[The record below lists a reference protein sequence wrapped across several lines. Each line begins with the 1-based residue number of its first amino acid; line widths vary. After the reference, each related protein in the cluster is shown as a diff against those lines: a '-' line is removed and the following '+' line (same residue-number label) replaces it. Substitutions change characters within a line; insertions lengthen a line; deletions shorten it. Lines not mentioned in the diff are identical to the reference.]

1 MLHIAVSFVNFES
14 LKIEKWIFAPNQWQN
29 SKVVA
34 KKYLTIKTNRVNK
47 ATHPTD
53 AAALAVELLLVLV
66 IVQFALVA
74 EIFPEQR
81 AAAAA
86 VLLHRLPQ
94 PAHAALD
101 LRIK

>member
-1 MLHIAVSFVNFES
+1 MHSIGLTS
-14 LKIEKWIFAPNQWQN
+14 
-29 SKVVA
+29 
-34 KKYLTIKTNRVNK
+34 TIKTNRVNK

-101 LRIK
+101 LQILFILRCKNICCL

>member
-1 MLHIAVSFVNFES
+1 M
-14 LKIEKWIFAPNQWQN
+14 
-29 SKVVA
+29 
-34 KKYLTIKTNRVNK
+34 NRVNK

-101 LRIK
+101 LRILFKYHVVKIFVVCRKYLPP